1 VTRAPLGPRAD
12 LADLKPYVSPQ
23 RPARF
28 RMNTNESPYPPPEG
42 LVEALGTRLKELCL
56 NRYPDK
62 DAGDLY
68 QALAQHTKWST
79 DGLWAANGS
88 NEVLQHLFLA
98 FGGPERTVLTFEPT
112 YSLHSLIPR
121 IAGTRIRNLWRDED
135 FVVDLEAALEE
146 IERNAPDIVVVCSPN
161 NPTGNCEPLTT
172 VRALLQTAPGLV
184 VVDEAYGEFAGPQE
198 SVRPLLDEHRNL
210 VLIKTFSKA
219 YRLAGLRLGYML
231 ADPSLRDG
239 IERVRLPYHLSSL
252 TQAAGELALD
262 FSDQALAMV
271 DAITEERDRIS
282 VELQAMG
289 IKTFPTRANF
299 VLFQVDD
306 PDVIFTKLLGRGVLV
321 RNYSS
326 NPALRGCLRVT
337 AGLKEETDAFLEA
350 MEAVLEDD

>member
-1 VTRAPLGPRAD
+1 
-12 LADLKPYVSPQ
+12 
-23 RPARF
+23 
-28 RMNTNESPYPPPEG
+28 
-42 LVEALGTRLKELCL
+42 
-56 NRYPDK
+56 
-62 DAGDLY
+62 
-68 QALAQHTKWST
+68 LAQHTKWST